1 MSDAIVYLNFDGNA
15 REAMSF
21 YKAALGGELEIQ
33 KVNESAMSS
42 QLSDAVQDQV
52 LHSCL
57 TNNGIVIMASD
68 MCGLGTMEN
77 GNSVHICLNC
87 DSEEQVHNFFNRLSE
102 NGTIKEPLALAPWG
116 AIFGMLT
123 DQFGKHWMFN
133 YTTQQS

>member
-1 MSDAIVYLNFDGNA
+1 MSKAIVYLNFDGNA
-15 REAMSF
+15 SQAMTF
-21 YKAALGGELEIQ
+21 YKNALGGELELQ
-33 KVNESAMSS
+33 KVKESPMAS
-42 QLSDAVQDQV
+42 QLPQTVQEQV

-57 TNNGIVIMASD
+57 TYDDLVIMASD

-87 DSEEQVHNFFNRLSE
+87 DSEEQVNTFFKNLSE
-102 NGTIKEPLALAPWG
+102 DATIKEPLALAPWG

-133 YTTQQS
+133 YTKPQ